1 MLQGGLVCRQGG
13 GGGGSQHSAARLPPP
28 PLHRPGP
35 RPPAHDRQV
44 LSLSLPRR
52 STRGDCARSVGRPVP
67 FSCALAK
74 NYIAQDDFVEIAKKY
89 AKGIIPANVVLEDD
103 DDDDELAGK
112 GPEDLPL
119 RLKVSRP
126 EAPRRA
132 SPPGLPACPRSTLAL
147 LGGGSAGSPCPSQE
161 PPGRQDSSPCRDLLR
176 LRLRNRAPSGRCTCW
191 ATGGHRPRPGSLSTN
206 AVGEQAPYTG
216 DFVILKNFSFP
227 VQSGGLLLKDAF
239 PPKQSASAGQTGG
252 SCRVPDPPDPSGLR
266 ERCGRRGDRPARR
279 RPCAGLKEGAH
290 SLAPPPAG
298 ASSSRRPGTSE
309 ERAARAGSGR
319 GGSGLARRR
328 SLSWRGGETCRA
340 DALRGRAAPPGFT
353 PSSAH
358 GLNGQGP

>member
-1 MLQGGLVCRQGG
+1 MQGPAQTQAPKQG
-13 GGGGSQHSAARLPPP
+13 AV
-28 PLHRPGP
+28 
-35 RPPAHDRQV
+35 RQV
-44 LSLSLPRR
+44 H
-52 STRGDCARSVGRPVP
+52 
-67 FSCALAK
+67 
-74 NYIAQDDFVEIAKKY
+74 
-89 AKGIIPANVVLEDD
+89 
-103 DDDDELAGK
+103 
-112 GPEDLPL
+112 
-119 RLKVSRP
+119 
-126 EAPRRA
+126 
-132 SPPGLPACPRSTLAL
+132 L
-147 LGGGSAGSPCPSQE
+147 LGDRWAQTPSWVSLHKCCGGAGAIHWRLCHFEKFFISSTEWRFASQ
-161 PPGRQDSSPCRDLLR
+161 
-176 LRLRNRAPSGRCTCW
+176 RC
-191 ATGGHRPRPGSLSTN
+191 L
-206 AVGEQAPYTG
+206 
-216 DFVILKNFSFP
+216 
-227 VQSGGLLLKDAF
+227 

>member
-1 MLQGGLVCRQGG
+1 MARSGWPGCQAAVASAARSQGWGRRRQTGGRYRWPKDRPLSWAWGRQSLGMETWEGGCFREGWCVAKVG

-28 PLHRPGP
+28 PVHRPGP

-191 ATGGHRPRPGSLSTN
+191 ATGRRRPRPGSLSTN

-239 PPKQSASAGQTGG
+239 PPNKALVLGRPGGPAGCQILRIRQGSGRDAGG
-252 SCRVPDPPDPSGLR
+252 GGT
-266 ERCGRRGDRPARR
+266 GRRGGDRVPV
-279 RPCAGLKEGAH
+279 
-290 SLAPPPAG
+290 
-298 ASSSRRPGTSE
+298 
-309 ERAARAGSGR
+309 
-319 GGSGLARRR
+319 
-328 SLSWRGGETCRA
+328 
-340 DALRGRAAPPGFT
+340 
-353 PSSAH
+353 
-358 GLNGQGP
+358 

>member
-1 MLQGGLVCRQGG
+1 M
-13 GGGGSQHSAARLPPP
+13 
-28 PLHRPGP
+28 HRPGP

-132 SPPGLPACPRSTLAL
+132 SPPGLPACPRSTLVL
-147 LGGGSAGSPCPSQE
+147 LGGGRREALAHHRSLLAARTRPHAGTCSDSGSETGRRQAGAPA
-161 PPGRQDSSPCRDLLR
+161 GRQVGADPVLGLSPQMLW
-176 LRLRNRAPSGRCTCW
+176 G
-191 ATGGHRPRPGSLSTN
+191 
-206 AVGEQAPYTG
+206 
-216 DFVILKNFSFP
+216 
-227 VQSGGLLLKDAF
+227 
-239 PPKQSASAGQTGG
+239 
-252 SCRVPDPPDPSGLR
+252 
-266 ERCGRRGDRPARR
+266 
-279 RPCAGLKEGAH
+279 
-290 SLAPPPAG
+290 
-298 ASSSRRPGTSE
+298 SRRHTLE
-309 ERAARAGSGR
+309 T
-319 GGSGLARRR
+319 
-328 SLSWRGGETCRA
+328 LS
-340 DALRGRAAPPGFT
+340 F
-353 PSSAH
+353 
-358 GLNGQGP
+358 